1 MMNELQIGSVIK
13 SRDFSGNDS
22 YFIIGK
28 VLSYNTETGEIK
40 CKGIIQVWDNELQ
53 DECLDEFYTVMNGC
67 LPFDSYGDRITVLA

>member
-1 MMNELQIGSVIK
+1 MNELQIGSVIK

-53 DECLDEFYTVMNGC
+53 DECLDEFYTVMNGY
-67 LPFDSYGDRITVLA
+67 LPFDNYGDRITVLA